1 MEPAVNRAK
10 DRRAKIICTLG
21 PASSSDGVIT
31 ELLAAGM
38 DCARLNMSHG
48 ADEDQRARLH
58 AVRRASEKLGLPCA
72 VMVDLGGTKPRV
84 GVFKKPITLEEG
96 RRYAFSSDGAGEP
109 DIIPVDYPLHQDVRP
124 GEAILLDDGAL
135 ELRVDEI
142 RGRTVTATVIR
153 GGILASQKGI
163 NLPDTQVSAPSLT
176 EQDRQHIAFG
186 VAEGADF
193 FALSFVRK
201 PEDMIAAREE
211 IRRCGGDVP
220 VIAKIEKRQAVE
232 RLDEILAVS
241 DGVMVAR
248 GDLGVEL
255 PPEEVPLVQ
264 KDIIVAANRRLVP
277 VITATQMLESMVE
290 HSRPTRAEASDVA
303 NAVWDGSD
311 ALMLSAETAVG
322 RDPAGAVR
330 MMDRI
335 IRAAERQPGAFL
347 SRVRSEHRTTEDTSG
362 TISHAACTMAMV
374 DPRVKAIVAFTRSGY
389 TARLLSMDRPPV
401 PILSISPDP
410 AVRNRCALYWGT
422 IAAISDE
429 SEGLLSMT
437 ITADEQAR
445 AVLGL
450 REGDFIIIAGGW
462 PRDLAATTN
471 LLKVHRIGDPA

>member
-1 MEPAVNRAK
+1 
-10 DRRAKIICTLG
+10 
-21 PASSSDGVIT
+21 
-31 ELLAAGM
+31 
-38 DCARLNMSHG
+38 
-48 ADEDQRARLH
+48 
-58 AVRRASEKLGLPCA
+58 
-72 VMVDLGGTKPRV
+72 
-84 GVFKKPITLEEG
+84 
-96 RRYAFSSDGAGEP
+96 
-109 DIIPVDYPLHQDVRP
+109 
-124 GEAILLDDGAL
+124 
-135 ELRVDEI
+135 
-142 RGRTVTATVIR
+142 
-153 GGILASQKGI
+153 
-163 NLPDTQVSAPSLT
+163 
-176 EQDRQHIAFG
+176 
-186 VAEGADF
+186 
-193 FALSFVRK
+193 
-201 PEDMIAAREE
+201 
-211 IRRCGGDVP
+211 
-220 VIAKIEKRQAVE
+220 
-232 RLDEILAVS
+232 
-241 DGVMVAR
+241 
-248 GDLGVEL
+248 
-255 PPEEVPLVQ
+255 VQ

-277 VITATQMLESMVE
+277 VITATQMLESMVT
-290 HSRPTRAEASDVA
+290 HTRPTRAEASDVA

-311 ALMLSAETAVG
+311 ALMLSAETAIG

-362 TISHAACTMAMV
+362 TISHAACTMAAV